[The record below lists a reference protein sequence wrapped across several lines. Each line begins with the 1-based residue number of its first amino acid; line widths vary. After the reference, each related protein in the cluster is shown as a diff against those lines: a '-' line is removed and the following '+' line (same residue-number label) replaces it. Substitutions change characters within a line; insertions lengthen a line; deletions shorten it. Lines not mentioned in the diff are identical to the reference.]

1 VPSSVPVRLAGHP
14 AAFLP
19 LARLAVR
26 TAAPRAADPGLRAR
40 GAPALAALR
49 ADRPAL
55 HDGRLL
61 VLDRFDAGTLVVREG
76 SYFDHLAV
84 GLAVAADPQA
94 RATATALAG
103 GDPLRD
109 GTGRSAGI
117 GVSVTC
123 VVDGGTGLLLGR
135 RRPDLAVEGG
145 RWHVAPSGMLEAA
158 PELPLHATAARECLE
173 ELGVTRPPGAFR
185 LLGVGWDL
193 RRLTPEI
200 ALRLDLEDGAGLA
213 SRLAPD
219 EFTEGRVW
227 PLADL
232 AGFWAAHGP
241 DELTPPAAAA
251 VALLQASLRQE
262 AAPTAAGG
270 PA

>member
-1 VPSSVPVRLAGHP
+1 MRIVPPQP
-14 AAFLP
+14 
-19 LARLAVR
+19 
-26 TAAPRAADPGLRAR
+26 ADPCLRAR

-49 ADRPAL
+49 AERPNL

-61 VLDRFDAGTLVVREG
+61 VLDALHGEVLAVREG
-76 SYFDHLAV
+76 SYFDHVAV
-84 GLAVAADPQA
+84 GLAVAGSPAA
-94 RATATALAG
+94 RAAAVALAG
-103 GDPLRD
+103 GDPLRS
-109 GTGRSAGI
+109 GAGRSAGV

-158 PELPLHATAARECLE
+158 PERPLHATAARECAE
-173 ELGVTRPPGAFR
+173 ELGIDRPPEAFR

-200 ALRLDLEDGAGLA
+200 ALRLDLEDGAALA
-213 SRLAPD
+213 GRLAPD

-227 PLADL
+227 PLGDL

-241 DELTPPAAAA
+241 TRLTPPAAAA
-251 VALLQASLRQE
+251 IALLEASL
-262 AAPTAAGG
+262 G
-270 PA
+270 

>member
-1 VPSSVPVRLAGHP
+1 VPLPTPRPVAGHP
-14 AAFLP
+14 AAVLP
-19 LARLAVR
+19 LQALEVR
-26 TAAPRAADPGLRAR
+26 IVPPRPPDASLRAA
-40 GAPALAALR
+40 GAPALARLR
-49 ADRPAL
+49 ADRPKL

-61 VLDRFDAGTLVVREG
+61 VLDRLDGDRLDVREG
-76 SYFDHLAV
+76 SYVDHVAI
-84 GLAVAADPQA
+84 GLAVAGDLAAREQA
-94 RATATALAG
+94 FALAG

-117 GVSVTC
+117 GVSVAC
-123 VVDGGTGLLLGR
+123 VVGGGTGLLLGR

-145 RWHVAPSGMLEAA
+145 FWHVAPSGMVEAA
-158 PELPLHATAARECLE
+158 PERPLHATAARECLE
-173 ELGVTRPPGAFR
+173 ELGIVRPPGAFR

-200 ALRLDLEDGAGLA
+200 ALRLDLDAGAEVA

-227 PLADL
+227 PLDDL

-241 DELTPPAAAA
+241 EALTPAAAA
-251 VALLQASLRQE
+251 AIALLEASLGRD
-262 AAPTAAGG
+262 GS
-270 PA
+270 

>member
-1 VPSSVPVRLAGHP
+1 MSLLAPRPVHGHP
-14 AAFLP
+14 AAILP
-19 LARLAVR
+19 LAALEVR
-26 TAAPRAADPGLRAR
+26 TVAPRPPDAGLRAR

-49 ADRPAL
+49 ADRPAV

-61 VLDRFDAGTLVVREG
+61 VLDRLDADALHVREG
-76 SYFDHLAV
+76 SYFDHLAI
-84 GLAVAADPQA
+84 GLAVAADPAA
-94 RATATALAG
+94 RELAAALAL

-109 GTGRSAGI
+109 GTGRSAGV

-123 VVDGGTGLLLGR
+123 VVEGGTGLLLGR

-158 PELPLHATAARECLE
+158 PERPLHATAARECAE
-173 ELGVTRPPGAFR
+173 ELGISRPPEAFR

-193 RRLTPEI
+193 RRLTPEV
-200 ALRLDLEDGAGLA
+200 ALRLDVEDGNALAG
-213 SRLAPD
+213 RLSPD
-219 EFTEGRVW
+219 EFTEGRLW
-227 PLADL
+227 PLDDL

-251 VALLQASLRQE
+251 IALLQASLG
-262 AAPTAAGG
+262 APEVA
-270 PA
+270 